1 MLKLTLAL
9 AACAGIA
16 LGHAA
21 SAQESKKDS
30 SAKQEAKKEAKK
42 SGLAKDDARMMREM
56 AQSDLAEVQAGKVAA
71 QKASSGEVKKFAQH
85 MVDDH
90 GKQLAE
96 ARDLAKKKN
105 MQLPAQPMKKHQSA
119 MKKLEQAAGQEFD
132 KVFMQQMVKDHED
145 ALKLAQ
151 NAAKNAKDKDLKAAA
166 EKAVPVIQ
174 KHLEEAKKLAASL
187 K

>member
-1 MLKLTLAL
+1 MIKLTVAFVASL
-9 AACAGIA
+9 GVA
-16 LGHAA
+16 LGAF
-21 SAQESKKDS
+21 AQDSKKEASGTQD
-30 SAKQEAKKEAKK
+30 AKKEAKK
-42 SGLAKDDARMMREM
+42 GGLAQDDARMMREM
-56 AQSDLAEVQAGKVAA
+56 AQSDLAEVQAGKVGA

-90 GKQLAE
+90 GKQLSE

-105 MQLPAQPMKKHQSA
+105 MQLPSQPMKKHQDA
-119 MKKLEQAAGQEFD
+119 MKKLEQASGQQFD

-151 NAAKNAKDKDLKAAA
+151 NAAKNAKDKDVKAAA

-174 KHLEEAKKLAASL
+174 NHLEEAKKIASSL

>member
-1 MLKLTLAL
+1 MNKLTVAL
-9 AACAGIA
+9 LACAGFA
-16 LGHAA
+16 FGQTVF
-21 SAQESKKDS
+21 AQESKKDS

-42 SGLAKDDARMMREM
+42 SALAKDDARMMREM
-56 AQSDLAEVQAGKVAA
+56 AQSDLAEVQAGKVGA

-90 GKQLAE
+90 GKQLSE
-96 ARDLAKKKN
+96 ARDLARKKN

-119 MKKLEQAAGQEFD
+119 MKKLEQASGAEFD

-151 NAAKNAKDKDLKAAA
+151 NAAKNAKDKDFKAAA

-174 KHLEEAKKLAASL
+174 KHLEEAKQVASSL